1 MVKFHAP
8 PRLLFVPHAAVPEPN
23 LLRFRMSTDDGG
35 DPHLAGQAARG
46 VAAHHGVG
54 LDVDFPA
61 IFGAR
66 HDAYERPLA
75 GDAFRFARHDSI
87 EAAWRTVQPLLDAP
101 PPPEEYPPGI

>member
-1 MVKFHAP
+1 MTGSDASVFPAGTIGRRRSARTSP
-8 PRLLFVPHAAVPEPN
+8 IRGEVAGE
-23 LLRFRMSTDDGG
+23 RISSTG
-35 DPHLAGQAARG
+35 RG

-54 LDVDFPA
+54 LDMDFPV

-66 HDAYERPLA
+66 RDAYERPLA